1 MITSE
6 KLALRLTKSIKPLQ
20 WGNCMVEMTL
30 KSKCYSS
37 SKANTQKNSISIS
50 SFHYFN
56 LNWNVSFEVK
66 GVQYIESK
74 CKTKY

>member
-37 SKANTQKNSISIS
+37 SKANTQKIVFLFLAFTTLI
-50 SFHYFN
+50 
-56 LNWNVSFEVK
+56 
-66 GVQYIESK
+66 
-74 CKTKY
+74 